1 MARGL
6 MHRRGQRGQAMVEYI
21 IILPSLLLIIMGAI
35 QLALLFQ
42 AKSTLNYATFLAA
55 RQGAL
60 HNGKNCVG
68 ALCSGGGMQLGL
80 ASGMMPLA
88 ARNAGATGKTSAAT
102 KTLELVAGIQTGLLG
117 TITTLN
123 PATAW
128 VNSAKVAD
136 SYTGVKGVPNDNLM
150 YRSTAKV
157 GSGTGAMNLQDGNLL
172 KIKVTWCFKLEV
184 PFANQIIYAINNLVP
199 AANLPASALPTGWV
213 PMSEAVVLPGPC
225 MVLNALPA
233 DNPLGGKYLP
243 IVSTAVVRM
252 QTPYIG
258 P

>member
-1 MARGL
+1 MARRL
-6 MHRRGQRGQAMVEYI
+6 MNAPRQRGQAMVEYV
-21 IILPSLLLIIMGAI
+21 IILPVLLMIILGAI
-35 QLALLFQ
+35 QIALIFQ
-42 AKSTLNYATFLAA
+42 AKSTLNYAAFLAA

-68 ALCSGGGMQLGL
+68 ALCANGGMQLGL
-80 ASGMMPLA
+80 AAGMMPLA
-88 ARNAGATGKTSAAT
+88 ARNAGNTSMMSTMLKTT
-102 KTLELVAGIQTGLLG
+102 ELVAGIQTGMLG

-123 PATAW
+123 PTTAW
-128 VNSAKVAD
+128 VKSALAAD
-136 SYTGVKGVPNDNLM
+136 PYTGTKGVPNDNLM
-150 YRSTAKV
+150 YRSTARI

-199 AANLPASALPTGWV
+199 AANMPGSALPSGWV
-213 PMSEAVVLPGPC
+213 PMTKPVVLPGPC
-225 MVLNALPA
+225 MVLNSLPA
-233 DNPLGGKYLP
+233 NNALGGKYLP
-243 IVSTAVVRM
+243 IVSTAIVRM